1 MAKTKSSSNE
11 KKSSQ
16 SDPIDQV
23 AAHRASNE
31 LEGVYEKLATVNFQ
45 LQAKM
50 EELEWATN
58 DLNGLLSSM
67 DIAMVFLDTQFCIRL
82 FTPALKD
89 LFDVIPSDLGRPLIH
104 LARKFKDDELLADAQ
119 AVLDKAVRVEKEILS
134 KSGRTYV
141 RRILPYRAPDA
152 SIKGVV
158 VTFIDIGERRPAE
171 TAFRE
176 SEEHYRL
183 IFENLKDY
191 AIFMLDRE
199 GRIATWNSG
208 AERVL
213 KFAQSEAI
221 GQPLS
226 LIFGPEDRQA
236 GVPSKELQ
244 QAQKQKSITQ
254 EGWRV
259 RKDGVKFWGVGTLTT
274 MVDDT
279 GQLCGYVKILRDST
293 DKKLS
298 EEALKQ
304 ASRLAEEANKAKDNF
319 LANVSHELRTPLGAI
334 VLWINLLEE
343 EGTPVAQRVRETL
356 DAIRK
361 CADEQ
366 GKLIE
371 DLVDTSRI
379 VAGKFRL
386 DFREIPLNS
395 VVQAAIESVR
405 PNAIEKGLKIE
416 EMLDSRIGIVNAD
429 PSRIQQV
436 IWNLLNNAVKFTPT
450 GGSVKVEMRR
460 YDKNVEIRVTDTGQ
474 GISKEFLP
482 HVFERFGQAD
492 QFSGGGFNNG
502 LGLGL
507 SIAKQIVEMH
517 GGTISAESD
526 GPQKGTTFIVWLPLP
541 EVAVSGAIAIEKP
554 SKQKISKALA
564 GQHVL
569 LIEDTKQTRDALTAV
584 LQRANAEVTAVGSA
598 KAALDAF
605 GQHRPNL
612 IVSDIG
618 LPDIDG
624 YKLITEIRHIEKAS
638 NISSVPALALTA
650 FAGKNVRSKA
660 LKSGFQLCLTKPI
673 HARDLIST
681 LVSLQDMDASAVKK

>member
-1 MAKTKSSSNE
+1 MAKKKSSSKA
-11 KKSSQ
+11 KKSSKG
-16 SDPIDQV
+16 DPIDQ
-23 AAHRASNE
+23 AE
-31 LEGVYEKLATVNFQ
+31 LTTVNFR

-50 EELEWATN
+50 EELERATN
-58 DLNGLLSSM
+58 DLNSLLSST
-67 DIAMVFLDTQFCIRL
+67 DLAVLFLDTQFCIRL

-89 LFDVIPSDLGRPLIH
+89 LFDVIPSDLGRPLTD
-104 LARKFKDDELLADAQ
+104 LARKFNDNELLADAQ
-119 AVLDKAVRVEKEILS
+119 VVLEKATRLEKEIVS
-134 KSGRTYV
+134 KSGRIYV
-141 RRILPYRAPDA
+141 RRILPYRAADS

-158 VTFIDIGERRPAE
+158 VTFIDIDERKHAE
-171 TAFRE
+171 TALWE
-176 SEEHYRL
+176 SEEQYRL
-183 IFENLKDY
+183 IFASLRDY

-199 GRIATWNSG
+199 GRIASWNSG

-213 KFAQSEAI
+213 KFTRNEAV

-226 LIFGPEDRQA
+226 LIFGSEDRKA
-236 GVPSKELQ
+236 GMPARELQ
-244 QAQKQKSITQ
+244 QAQKLKSITQ
-254 EGWRV
+254 EGWRM
-259 RKDGVKFWGVGTLTT
+259 RKDGIRFWGVGTLTAL
-274 MVDDT
+274 VDAS
-279 GQLCGYVKILRDST
+279 GKFCGYVKILRDYT
-293 DKKLS
+293 DHKLS

-304 ASRLAEEANKAKDNF
+304 ASRIAEEANKAKDNF

-343 EGTPVAQRVRETL
+343 EGAPVSRRVRETL
-356 DAIRK
+356 DAIKK

-379 VAGKFRL
+379 VAGNFRL
-386 DFREIPLNS
+386 DFKEIQLGS
-395 VVQAAIESVR
+395 VVQAAIESIR
-405 PNAIEKGLKIE
+405 PYAIEKGLKIE
-416 EMLDSRIGIVNAD
+416 GTLDSRIGIVNAD

-436 IWNLLNNAVKFTPT
+436 IWNLLNNAIKFTPT
-450 GGSVKVEMRR
+450 GGSVKVEVSR

-482 HVFERFGQAD
+482 YVFERFGQAD
-492 QFSGGGFNNG
+492 QFAGGNLNKG

-526 GPQKGTTFIVWLPLP
+526 GPQKGAGFIVWLPLP
-541 EVAVSGAIAIEKP
+541 DVAVSGAVAVEKP
-554 SKQKISKALA
+554 PRQKLSKALA
-564 GQHVL
+564 GRHVL
-569 LIEDTKQTRDALTAV
+569 LIEDTKQTREALTAV
-584 LQRANAEVTAVGSA
+584 LQRANAEVTVAGSA
-598 KAALDAF
+598 KAALESF
-605 GQHRPNL
+605 GQRRPDL

-624 YKLITEIRHIEKAS
+624 YKLITQIRTIEKAS
-638 NISSVPALALTA
+638 NIPSVPALALTA

-673 HARDLIST
+673 EARELIST
-681 LVSLQDMDASAVKK
+681 LILLQEPV